1 MTLKELKERVRVQ
14 RNGGH
19 GQYKVTIQF
28 KGKEYTCG
36 SNNSL
41 AWDRLDDDNYRDNQI
56 NGFYT
61 NKGAYKAFYE
71 ECKRANNL
79 GKYKSIII

>member
-1 MTLKELKERVRVQ
+1 MTLQELKERVKVARA
-14 RNGGH
+14 NGYGC
-19 GQYKVTIQF
+19 YKVTIVWH
-28 KGKEYTCG
+28 GREYECR

-41 AWDRLDDDNYRDNQI
+41 AWDRLDDDNYRDNEV

-71 ECKRANNL
+71 ECKRKNNL
-79 GKYKSIII
+79 GEYKY

>member
-1 MTLKELKERVRVQ
+1 MTLQELRQKVRVE
-14 RNGGH
+14 RDRGFFYL
-19 GQYKVTIQF
+19 YKVTITYR
-28 KGKEYTCG
+28 GREYTCK

-41 AWDRLDDDNYRDNQI
+41 AWDRLDDDNYRDNEV

-71 ECKRANNL
+71 ECKRKNNL
-79 GKYKSIII
+79 GEYKY